1 MHYSTKVGSSF
12 LVRYWRPQPIIV
24 STFAVQMFASLE
36 QNTYTL
42 IIYAVYVDEVLAIVY
57 HHYNIIHW
65 QQAATILFV
74 ILYKRTRKRY

>member
-1 MHYSTKVGSSF
+1 
-12 LVRYWRPQPIIV
+12 
-24 STFAVQMFASLE
+24 MFASLE
-36 QNTYTL
+36 QNTYIL